1 MKTII
6 KIIVAAMVGL
16 FLAAWADEH
25 HVGYRFGFVAV
36 YFFGSIVVYYA
47 IEGILSIVKRNKQ
60 TRFGSI
66 KYHKG
71 IDYKQAA

>member
-1 MKTII
+1 MKTLL

-16 FLAAWADEH
+16 MLAAWADEH

-66 KYHKG
+66 KYRKG
-71 IDYKQAA
+71 IVYKQAA